1 MHDPCGKPSS
11 RDRIPAGSRLAPL
24 EQAMG
29 STTGGHDPEGLLKAE
44 RHLGCEEPL
53 VTSDSPNTK
62 GPGGDPLRE
71 ALRIQGEFGPT
82 LLALG
87 EAAVARLASAAPC
100 WWLGLHGTRTC
111 LLYTSDAADE

>member
-11 RDRIPAGSRLAPL
+11 RDWIPAGSRLAPL

-62 GPGGDPLRE
+62 GPGGDMQKFQVNLSNKPSW
-71 ALRIQGEFGPT
+71 ATGP
-82 LLALG
+82 
-87 EAAVARLASAAPC
+87 
-100 WWLGLHGTRTC
+100 
-111 LLYTSDAADE
+111 